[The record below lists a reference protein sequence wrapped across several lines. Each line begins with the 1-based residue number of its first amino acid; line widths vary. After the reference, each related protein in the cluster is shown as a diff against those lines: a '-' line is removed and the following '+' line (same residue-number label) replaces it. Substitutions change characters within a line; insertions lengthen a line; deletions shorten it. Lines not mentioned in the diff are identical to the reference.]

1 MRDVRE
7 ISLKQRAPEGCAR
20 EAHGGSLVVHHLPLS
35 HPQTH
40 NASLSFSAQTRRHAA
55 HNYHGGRPHRDAG
68 CRGRRSD
75 RGEPQGHPRG
85 ESFGGL
91 AHSLTLSTGTYG
103 PAPLRSLAP
112 PPSRAVPS
120 SRPRGRGQWGS
131 WDGLRRARRRYQ
143 RRSHEIKPAPIACS
157 LPHKV
162 VLPSAST
169 GFERRIERRI
179 NRAMGMR
186 RTARTHDGYA
196 HEMVHPAR
204 RVRWRS
210 RVPWREG

>member
-120 SRPRGRGQWGS
+120 SRQRGRGAVGQLGWFEEGTKAVPATITRNQTRPDRLFVTS
-131 WDGLRRARRRYQ
+131 QSGLTVR
-143 RRSHEIKPAPIACS
+143 
-157 LPHKV
+157 
-162 VLPSAST
+162 
-169 GFERRIERRI
+169 
-179 NRAMGMR
+179 
-186 RTARTHDGYA
+186 
-196 HEMVHPAR
+196 VH
-204 RVRWRS
+204 WI
-210 RVPWREG
+210 